1 MARSDLTLSLA
12 FQNSKFRW
20 FEVFEL
26 SYYVIELLNMFM
38 GINFGLTFE
47 RSSYQVG
54 SMSSDVFDDPQIK
67 SWAWTQGRV
76 VYQVKPSLKLLPSH
90 NQSKIRIRHYIIL
103 GLTRSQQIANQHQ
116 MTGYSSW
123 GIWKWNSRQAVPGLG
138 ANSVDCRGNREDFY
152 SNHYRL
158 KTKSWSDVHIFQK

>member
-67 SWAWTQGRV
+67 S
-76 VYQVKPSLKLLPSH
+76 
-90 NQSKIRIRHYIIL
+90 
-103 GLTRSQQIANQHQ
+103 
-116 MTGYSSW
+116 
-123 GIWKWNSRQAVPGLG
+123 
-138 ANSVDCRGNREDFY
+138 
-152 SNHYRL
+152 
-158 KTKSWSDVHIFQK
+158 